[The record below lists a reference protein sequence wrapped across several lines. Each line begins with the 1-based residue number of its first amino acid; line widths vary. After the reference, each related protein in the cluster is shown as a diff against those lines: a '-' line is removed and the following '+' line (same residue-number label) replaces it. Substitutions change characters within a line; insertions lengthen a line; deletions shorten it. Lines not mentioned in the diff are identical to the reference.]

1 MEPESEGGGLSGVDR
16 GLRVGV
22 GGVERGVRELEIL
35 EIQVVMRRW
44 RWLCYISDRK

>member
-1 MEPESEGGGLSGVDR
+1 MEPESEGGVISGVDR
-16 GLRVGV
+16 GLRLGV
-22 GGVERGVRELEIL
+22 KGLERGVREMEIL